1 MIQSL
6 PSTASSAEVVEV
18 LNRDG
23 CVVVKSLADHKTLD
37 LVEKELAPFLDAKKD
52 EPPINAPYGYEDFL
66 PAKTRRIVGVI
77 AKSRAFGTLVTHP
90 MVMAVCDAM
99 LLPSCPSYHICTT
112 AALVPD
118 PGSKAQA
125 LHREDQLWNL
135 ASPHPVIEIVTMW
148 AISDFTTKNGATH
161 LVPGSNSWW
170 DDRIPRE
177 DEIVQAEMTRGSLLL
192 FTDHVLH
199 GAGANRSEAPR
210 FSVGAAYSLG
220 WLRQEENQYLAV
232 PPEIARTLPEN
243 LQRLVGYQLSGGLGF
258 AGELGRDPIEML
270 RA

>member
-1 MIQSL
+1 MIKSL
-6 PSTASSAEVVEV
+6 PSTASSAEVVDA

-23 CVVVKSLADHKTLD
+23 CVVVKSLADPRTCDQL
-37 LVEKELAPFLDAKKD
+37 EKELAPFLAAKKD

-77 AKSRAFGTLVTHP
+77 AKSRAYRALITHP
-90 MVMAVCDAM
+90 MIMAVCDAM
-99 LLPSCPSYHICTT
+99 LLPNCASYQLCTT

-135 ASPHPVIEIVTMW
+135 PSPHPVLEVATMW
-148 AISDFTTKNGATH
+148 AISGFTLENGATH
-161 LVPGSNSWW
+161 LVPGSNQWW
-170 DDRIPRE
+170 DDRTPRE
-177 DEIVQAEMTRGSLLL
+177 HEIVQAEMERGSLLL
-192 FTDHVLH
+192 WTDHVLH
-199 GAGANRSEAPR
+199 GAGANRSDAPR
-210 FSVGAAYSLG
+210 FGAGAAYILG

-243 LQRLVGYQLSGGLGF
+243 LQKLVGYRLNGGLGF
-258 AGELGRDPIEML
+258 AGELGQDPIEML